1 MIERDLK
8 KHLDGILKG
17 VEDVLL
23 LDELKNIISES
34 IEKNKPLTVKLGL
47 DPTSPDI
54 HLGHTV
60 VLTKLRQ
67 FQDMGHKAVLI
78 IGDYTARI
86 GDPTGRSVLRPSLS
100 PEKIEENAKTY
111 MSQAFKILDNSKT
124 EVVKNSQWLEP
135 LKFAE
140 VLNITSRFTIARMLE
155 RDDFKKRFSSNL
167 PITIMEF
174 LYPLMQAYDSVSIKA
189 DIELGGTDQR
199 FNLLMGR
206 ELQKEYGQKP
216 QIAITMPIL
225 VGIDGTSKMSKSLGN
240 YIGVSEPPNEIFGKV
255 MSIPDNIMIDYFN
268 LLTRLPKDEISE
280 IQKNIESG
288 NLNPSIAKRK
298 LALNIIENL
307 YDHASAENA
316 QNNFNRIFKEKAAP
330 DQIDEFIIDKKD
342 YSSGKIKVIS
352 LLAKSRLCSSNSD
365 AKRVIEQGGLK
376 IGDNK
381 ITDINLELSLE
392 EINSKIIQ
400 KGKRYFLKI
409 ILK

>member
-8 KHLDGILKG
+8 KHLEVILKG
-17 VEDVLL
+17 AEDVLL

-100 PEKIEENAKTY
+100 PEKIDENAKTY
-111 MSQAFKILDNSKT
+111 MSQAFKILDSSKT
-124 EVVKNSQWLEP
+124 EVVKNSAWLEP

-140 VLNITSRFTIARMLE
+140 VLNITSRVTIARMLE

-174 LYPLMQAYDSVSIKA
+174 LYPLMQAYDSVAIKA

-206 ELQKEYGQKP
+206 ELQKEYGQTP

-225 VGIDGTSKMSKSLGN
+225 VGLDGINKMSKSLGN

-268 LLTRLPKDEISE
+268 LLTRMSKDEISE
-280 IQKNIESG
+280 IQKNIRNG

-307 YDHASAENA
+307 YDDVSAENA
-316 QNNFNRIFKEKAAP
+316 ENNFNRIFKDKAAP
-330 DQIDEFIIDKKD
+330 EQIDEFFINRKD
-342 YSSGKIKVIS
+342 YPSGRIKAIS
-352 LLAKSRLCSSNSD
+352 LLSQSKLCSSNSD

-376 IGDNK
+376 IADKK
-381 ITDINLELSLE
+381 ITDINMELSLE
-392 EINSKIIQ
+392 DINSKIVQ
-400 KGKRYFLKI
+400 KGRRYFLKI
-409 ILK
+409 IVK

>member
-8 KHLDGILKG
+8 KHLDCILKG

-23 LDELKNIISES
+23 LDELKSIISES

-86 GDPTGRSVLRPSLS
+86 GDPTGRSVLRPSIS

-111 MSQAFKILDNSKT
+111 MSQAFKILDASKT
-124 EVVKNSQWLEP
+124 EIVKNSQWLEP

-174 LYPLMQAYDSVSIKA
+174 LYPLMQAYDSVAIKA

-268 LLTRLPKDEISE
+268 LLTRLPKDEISK

-307 YDHASAENA
+307 YDHASAESA
-316 QNNFNRIFKEKAAP
+316 EKNFNRIFKEKAAP

-342 YSSGKIKVIS
+342 YSSGKIKVFS
-352 LLAKSRLCSSNSD
+352 LLTASKLCSSNSD
-365 AKRVIEQGGLK
+365 AKRVIKQGGLK
-376 IGDNK
+376 IGNNK
-381 ITDINLELSLE
+381 IADINLELSLE

-400 KGKRYFLKI
+400 KGRRYFLKI